1 MRDDPDL
8 TPDAQMLRKDFNE
21 NWYRRYNTEERGPE
35 VIIDPKPAPEPAK
48 NDIRLIALL
57 SWFNEPDAVLGQCL
71 TGLQYAGV
79 DHVIALDGK
88 YKLFPGDE
96 HLSSAQQQGLVVL
109 ACRSLGMGCTLYVPP
124 AEWPGEVEKRNH
136 LFNMGLTE
144 AWPGDWFLVVDAD
157 IVVTD
162 VPMDLKA
169 RLAAAPEGCDAAAVK
184 VHDMSAAAA
193 QRLDWPE
200 YFDVRCLFRA
210 QPIQTVGNHH
220 TYTTM
225 DGRKLW
231 QAKGEDSGETEP
243 ALDLRELFEIQH
255 RPGARGQDRQL
266 SQAAY
271 YGAREEAG
279 IERMYCAY
287 CFKEGKQIRAVAR
300 VPVRWRQT
308 EAGILSDIEELCK
321 PCMDKAQESNRRR
334 MRKWGIL
341 CSCPAPHIG
350 RDGLCRSCQKPVR
363 PETAYRVI
371 ERNGRPQIGVK
382 PG

>member
-1 MRDDPDL
+1 MLLDDFREKRRERIGVDKE
-8 TPDAQMLRKDFNE
+8 TPD
-21 NWYRRYNTEERGPE
+21 
-35 VIIDPKPAPEPAK
+35 VIIDPAPQPSLDDQAGEP
-48 NDIRLIALL
+48 RLIALL
-57 SWFNEPDAVLGQCL
+57 SWFNEPDAVISQCL
-71 TGLQYAGV
+71 TGLKYAGV

-88 YKLFPGDE
+88 YALFPGDDF
-96 HLSSAQQQGLVVL
+96 LSPASQQGLVVL

-124 AEWPGEVEKRNH
+124 SEWPGEVEKRNH

-157 IVVTD
+157 VVVTN
-162 VPMDLKA
+162 VPMDLKK
-169 RLAAAPEGCDAAAVK
+169 RLAECPADVDVAAVK

-193 QRLDWPE
+193 QRPDWPE
-200 YFDVRCLFRA
+200 YFDIRAFFRA

-231 QAKGEDSGETEP
+231 EAKGEDQGETQP
-243 ALDLRELFEIQH
+243 ALDLRELVEIQH

-279 IERMYCAY
+279 IERMWCAH
-287 CFKEGKQIRAVAR
+287 CLEEGEQTRAVAR
-300 VPVRWRQT
+300 VPVKWRQT
-308 EAGILSDIEELCK
+308 DAGILSDIAELCK
-321 PCMDKAQESNRRR
+321 PHMEAAQEKNRRR
-334 MRKWGIL
+334 MRTWGIL
-341 CSCPAPHIG
+341 CSCKAPHLAK
-350 RDGLCRSCQKPVR
+350 DGLCRSCQKPVR

-382 PG
+382 PA